1 IVIFIFQ
8 MMKMKSVKNTLL
20 LALMSLVFVA
30 CSKGGDS
37 PAPPTP
43 NPPVVTE
50 PSLTASNAVI
60 VDIDPG
66 TSNIYAVLGTTQKME
81 VRLTAIPASGVTI
94 DTKMIKVADNTTAFS
109 NSISST
115 SLINPVNVTGLV
127 PGVLYN
133 LSVVVTSKTTA
144 SNTKTI
150 EFKMAAK

>member
-1 IVIFIFQ
+1 
-8 MMKMKSVKNTLL
+8 MRYKR
-20 LALMSLVFVA
+20 LVLVLSIGFLG

-37 PAPPTP
+37 PAPTP
-43 NPPVVTE
+43 PPPVVVVE
-50 PSLTASNAVI
+50 PSLTAANGVTI
-60 VDIDPG
+60 DIDPG
-66 TSNIYAVLGTTQKME
+66 TNNIYAVVGTSQRIE
-81 VRLTAIPASGVTI
+81 VKLLAMPASGVNI
-94 DTKMIKVADNTTAFS
+94 DTKLIRISDNTNVFT

-115 SLINPVNVTGLV
+115 SLTNPITVTGLL

>member
-1 IVIFIFQ
+1 MNKFKYILFCAVISFAF
-8 MMKMKSVKNTLL
+8 L
-20 LALMSLVFVA
+20 A
-30 CSKGGDS
+30 CSKSGDA
-37 PAPPTP
+37 PTPTPPTP
-43 NPPVVTE
+43 NPPVAIE
-50 PSLTASNAVI
+50 PSLTAANAVI

-66 TSNIYAVLGTTQKME
+66 STNIYAVIGTTQKID
-81 VRLTAIPASGVTI
+81 VKIAALPTSGVTI
-94 DTKMIKVADNTTAFS
+94 DTKLIKVADNTVAFT

-115 SLINPVNVTGLV
+115 STSNPITVSGFV

>member
-1 IVIFIFQ
+1 
-8 MMKMKSVKNTLL
+8 MMKMKSVKNILI
-20 LALMSLVFVA
+20 LALMSFVFVA

>member
-1 IVIFIFQ
+1 
-8 MMKMKSVKNTLL
+8 
-20 LALMSLVFVA
+20 MSLVFVA

>member
-1 IVIFIFQ
+1 

>member
-1 IVIFIFQ
+1 
-8 MMKMKSVKNTLL
+8 MKYCILILFLSIGFLG
-20 LALMSLVFVA
+20 

-37 PAPPTP
+37 PAPTP
-43 NPPVVTE
+43 PPPVVVVE
-50 PSLTASNAVI
+50 PSLTAANGVTI
-60 VDIDPG
+60 DIDPG
-66 TSNIYAVLGTTQKME
+66 TNNIYAVVGTSQRIE
-81 VRLTAIPASGVTI
+81 VKLLAMPASGVNI
-94 DTKMIKVADNTTAFS
+94 DTKLIRISDNTNVFT

-115 SLINPVNVTGLV
+115 SLTNPITVTGFL

>member
-1 IVIFIFQ
+1 MRYKILILVISIGF
-8 MMKMKSVKNTLL
+8 LG
-20 LALMSLVFVA
+20 

-37 PAPPTP
+37 PAPTP
-43 NPPVVTE
+43 PPPVVVVE
-50 PSLTASNAVI
+50 PSLTAANGVTI
-60 VDIDPG
+60 DIDPG
-66 TSNIYAVLGTTQKME
+66 TNNIYAVVGTSQRIE
-81 VRLTAIPASGVTI
+81 VKLLAIPASGVNI
-94 DTKMIKVADNTTAFS
+94 DTKLIRISDNTNAFT

-115 SLINPVNVTGLV
+115 SLTNPITVTGLS

>member
-1 IVIFIFQ
+1 
-8 MMKMKSVKNTLL
+8 MKNIILTLVL
-20 LALMSLVFVA
+20 CIGFLG

-37 PAPPTP
+37 PSPTPPT
-43 NPPVVTE
+43 PPVVTE
-50 PSLTASNAVI
+50 PSLTATNGVVI
-60 VDIDPG
+60 DIDPG
-66 TSNIYAVLGTTQKME
+66 ATNIYAVVGNSQKIAVILSAM
-81 VRLTAIPASGVTI
+81 PASGVTI
-94 DTKMIKVADNTTAFS
+94 ETKLIKIADNTTSFT

-115 SLINPVNVTGLV
+115 SLNTPITVTGLV

>member
-1 IVIFIFQ
+1 MRYKILILVISIGF
-8 MMKMKSVKNTLL
+8 LG
-20 LALMSLVFVA
+20 

-37 PAPPTP
+37 PAPTP
-43 NPPVVTE
+43 PPPVVVVE
-50 PSLTASNAVI
+50 PSLTAANGVTI
-60 VDIDPG
+60 DIDPG
-66 TSNIYAVLGTTQKME
+66 TNNIYAVVGTSQRIE
-81 VRLTAIPASGVTI
+81 VKLLAIPASGVNI
-94 DTKMIKVADNTTAFS
+94 ETKLIRISDNTNAFT

-115 SLINPVNVTGLV
+115 SLTNPITVTGLS